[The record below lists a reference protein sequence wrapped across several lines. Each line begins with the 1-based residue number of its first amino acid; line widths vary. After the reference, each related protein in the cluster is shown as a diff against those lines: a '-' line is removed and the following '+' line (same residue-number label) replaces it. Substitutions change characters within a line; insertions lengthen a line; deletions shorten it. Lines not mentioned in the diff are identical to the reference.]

1 MGSGMVFPAEVFRE
15 RRQRLLD
22 RLGDGLLLLPTAK
35 LQIRNGDVF
44 HSFRPDSDFYYL
56 TGLEEPEAFL
66 AAYRLGRGRHHAIL
80 FVRPRDPARE
90 IWDGPRLGPK
100 GARRKL
106 EVDEARPT
114 SDLYT
119 RVEDLLGRGF
129 RLFYRLGDDELM
141 DRSLSTVFERI
152 AIQKHRGNPA
162 AHPAIEDPRPAIAE
176 QRLIK
181 DRYEISAL
189 EKAAA
194 IAAAGHRRAMK
205 EALPGMMEYELQAE
219 LEAEFRRRG
228 SRRNGYDSIVAS
240 GKNACIL
247 HYVANDRRMRGGDL
261 VLVDAGAEADYYTAD
276 ITRSFPVSGSFTAAQ
291 SEVYEVVLRAQKA
304 AIRAVRAGRIWN
316 APHRAA
322 TRAIVDGLIELGV
335 LKGKRQAHLEKE
347 TYRRWFMHGTSHW
360 LGMDV
365 HDAGGYLDADG
376 KPRRLSPGMVLTIE
390 PGIYFGPRDRRV
402 KKKYR
407 GIGIRIE
414 DDVVVTRR
422 GPRVLTDAAPKE
434 IRDIEA
440 LSNGVSTTARAR
452 PSVRGP
458 RRASGSPRRRAP
470 SSRRAA
476 LR

>member
-1 MGSGMVFPAEVFRE
+1 MKSAMAFPTEVFRE

-66 AAYRLGRGRHHAIL
+66 AAYRLSRGRHHAVL
-80 FVRPRDPARE
+80 FVRPRDPERE
-90 IWDGPRLGPK
+90 IWDGPRLGPH

-106 EVDEARPT
+106 GVDEARPLA
-114 SDLYT
+114 DLYT
-119 RVEDLLGRGF
+119 RVEELLAARR
-129 RLFYRLGDDELM
+129 RLFHRLGDDESL
-141 DRSLSTVFERI
+141 DRSLATVFDRI
-152 AIQKHRGNPA
+152 AVQKHRGNPA

-181 DRYEISAL
+181 DRFEIAAL

-194 IAAAGHRRAMK
+194 IAAAGHVRAMRD
-205 EALPGMMEYELQAE
+205 AAAGMMEYELQAE

-247 HYVANDRRMRGGDL
+247 HYVSNDRRMQGGEL

-276 ITRSFPVSGSFTAAQ
+276 ITRSFPVSGSFTEAQ
-291 SEVYEVVLRAQKA
+291 SEVYGVVLRAQKA
-304 AIRAVRAGRIWN
+304 AIRAVGPGRPWN

-322 TRAIVDGLIELGV
+322 VRAIVDGLVDLGI
-335 LKGKRQAHLEKE
+335 LKGKRKALIQKE
-347 TYRRWFMHGTSHW
+347 SYRRWFMHGTSHW

-365 HDAGGYLDADG
+365 HDAGGYLEADG
-376 KPRRLSPGMVLTIE
+376 KPRRLRPGMVLTIE
-390 PGIYFGPRDRRV
+390 PGLYFGPRDRRV
-402 KKKYR
+402 GKRYR

-414 DDVVVTRR
+414 DDVLVTRGGR
-422 GPRVLTDAAPKE
+422 RVLTTAAPKE
-434 IRDIEA
+434 IREIEA
-440 LSNGVSTTARAR
+440 LSNGARAR
-452 PSVRGP
+452 SGSSARGL
-458 RRASGSPRRRAP
+458 RRASGSLRRRAP
-470 SSRRAA
+470 SSRRAGP
-476 LR
+476 R

>member
-1 MGSGMVFPAEVFRE
+1 MAIPKDVFRQ

-35 LQIRNGDVF
+35 LQLRNGDVF

-80 FVRPRDPARE
+80 FLRPRDKERE
-90 IWDGPRLGPK
+90 IWDGPRLGPA

-106 EVDEARPT
+106 GVEEARPA

-119 RVEDLLGRGF
+119 RVEELLGGGLG
-129 RLFYRLGDDELM
+129 LFYRLGDDETM
-141 DRSLSTVFERI
+141 DRGLSTVFERL
-152 AIQKHRGNPA
+152 AIRNYRGNPS
-162 AHPAIEDPRPAIAE
+162 AHPPIADPRPAIAE

-181 DRYEISAL
+181 DRYEIEAL
-189 EKAAA
+189 ERAAA
-194 IAAAGHRRAMK
+194 IAAAGHRRAMSV
-205 EALPGMMEYELQAE
+205 AASGMMEYELQAE

-240 GKNACIL
+240 GANACIL
-247 HYVANDRRMRGGDL
+247 HYVSNSRRMRAGEA

-276 ITRSFPVSGSFTAAQ
+276 ITRCFPVSETFTDAQ
-291 SEVYEVVLRAQKA
+291 AEVYGVVLRAQKA
-304 AIRAVRAGRIWN
+304 AIRAVAPGKLWN

-322 TRAIVDGLIELGV
+322 VRAIVEGLLRLRI
-335 LKGKRQAHLEKE
+335 LKGKRKTLIEKE
-347 TYRRWFMHGTSHW
+347 AYRRWFMHGTSHW

-365 HDAGGYLDADG
+365 HDAGGYLDKGG
-376 KPRRLSPGMVLTIE
+376 KPRRLRPGMVLTIE
-390 PGIYFGPRDRRV
+390 PGLYFGAKDRRIS
-402 KKKYR
+402 KKYR

-414 DDVVVTRR
+414 DDVLVTRR
-422 GPRVLTDAAPKE
+422 GARVLTTAAPKE

-440 LSNGVSTTARAR
+440 LSRQKNRH
-452 PSVRGP
+452 
-458 RRASGSPRRRAP
+458 
-470 SSRRAA
+470 RAA
-476 LR
+476 G

>member
-1 MGSGMVFPAEVFRE
+1 MESRMAFPTEVFRE

-44 HSFRPDSDFYYL
+44 HPFRPDSDFYYL

-66 AAYRLGRGRHHAIL
+66 AAYRLSRGRHHAVL
-80 FVRPRDPARE
+80 FVRPRDPDRE
-90 IWDGPRLGPK
+90 IWDGPRLGPA
-100 GARRKL
+100 GARRRL
-106 EVDEARPT
+106 GVDEARPV
-114 SDLYT
+114 SDLYP
-119 RVEDLLGRGF
+119 RVEEILAANR
-129 RLFYRLGDDELM
+129 RLFHRLGDDETL
-141 DRSLSTVFERI
+141 DRSLATVFDRI
-152 AIQKHRGNPA
+152 AIQRHRGNPA

-181 DRYEISAL
+181 DRFEIAAL

-194 IAAAGHRRAMK
+194 IAAAGHVRAM
-205 EALPGMMEYELQAE
+205 EHADAGIMEYELQAE

-247 HYVANDRRMRGGDL
+247 HYVSNDRRMRGGEL

-276 ITRSFPVSGSFTAAQ
+276 ITRSFPVSGTFTEAQ
-291 SEVYEVVLRAQKA
+291 SEVYGVVLRAQKA
-304 AIRAVRAGRIWN
+304 AIRAVGPGRPWN
-316 APHRAA
+316 APHKAA
-322 TRAIVDGLIELGV
+322 VRAIVDGLVALGI
-335 LKGKRQAHLEKE
+335 LKGKRNALMKKE

-365 HDAGGYLDADG
+365 HDAGGYLEADG
-376 KPRRLSPGMVLTIE
+376 KPRRLRPGMVLTIE
-390 PGIYFGPRDRRV
+390 PGLYFGPRDRRV
-402 KKKYR
+402 GRRYR

-414 DDVVVTRR
+414 DDVLVTRGGR
-422 GPRVLTDAAPKE
+422 RVLTAAAPKE
-434 IRDIEA
+434 IREIEA
-440 LSNGVSTTARAR
+440 LSNGARAR
-452 PSVRGP
+452 SRSSGRGA
-458 RRASGSPRRRAP
+458 RRASGSLRRRAP

-476 LR
+476 PR

>member
-1 MGSGMVFPAEVFRE
+1 MAFPTEVFRE

-66 AAYRLGRGRHHAIL
+66 AAYRLSRGRHHAVL
-80 FVRPRDPARE
+80 FVRPRDPERE
-90 IWDGPRLGPK
+90 IWDGPRLGPA
-100 GARRKL
+100 GARRNL
-106 EVDEARPT
+106 GVDEARPV

-119 RVEDLLGRGF
+119 RVEELLAGKR
-129 RLFYRLGDDELM
+129 RLFHRLGDDDSL
-141 DRSLSTVFERI
+141 DRSLATVFDRI
-152 AIQKHRGNPA
+152 AIQKHRANPA

-181 DRYEISAL
+181 DRFEIAAL

-194 IAAAGHRRAMK
+194 IAAAGHVRAMK
-205 EALPGMMEYELQAE
+205 HASAGIMEYELQAE

-247 HYVANDRRMRGGDL
+247 HYVSNDRRMRGGEL

-276 ITRSFPVSGSFTAAQ
+276 ITRSFPVSGSFSEAQ
-291 SEVYEVVLRAQKA
+291 SEVYGVVLRAQKA
-304 AIRAVRAGRIWN
+304 AIRAVGPGRPWN
-316 APHRAA
+316 AAHKAA
-322 TRAIVDGLIELGV
+322 VRAIVDGLVKLGI
-335 LKGKRQAHLEKE
+335 LKGKRRALIQKE

-365 HDAGGYLDADG
+365 HDAGGYLEADG
-376 KPRRLSPGMVLTIE
+376 KPRRLRPGMVLTIE
-390 PGIYFGPRDRRV
+390 PGLYFGPRDRRV
-402 KKKYR
+402 GKRYR

-414 DDVVVTRR
+414 DDVLVIR
-422 GPRVLTDAAPKE
+422 GGRRVLTTEAPKE
-434 IRDIEA
+434 IREIEA
-440 LSNGVSTTARAR
+440 LSNGARAR
-452 PSVRGP
+452 SRSSDRGA

-476 LR
+476 PR